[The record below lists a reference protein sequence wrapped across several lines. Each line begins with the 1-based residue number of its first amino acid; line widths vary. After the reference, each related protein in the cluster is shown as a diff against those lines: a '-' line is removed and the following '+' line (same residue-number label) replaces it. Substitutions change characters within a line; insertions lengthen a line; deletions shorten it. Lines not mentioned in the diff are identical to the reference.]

1 MPGDVILAADG
12 TDLLNMELDEAKQ
25 LVKGEEGSFVSLT
38 IQHADG
44 TQEEVSVQ
52 RRTVEVETV
61 YAEQIGE
68 IGYIS
73 IANFNQGVAE
83 HFKMC
88 IRDSLRSV
96 KDPRVN
102 QGLISVT
109 SVNTTGDMRWCKVY
123 LSVYGLQS
131 EKEFMKGLK
140 SASGWLRHEIG
151 TRLRLRNVPEFVF
164 ELDHSIE
171 HGAHIN
177 QVIHDL
183 HIPEDSDETDTE

>member
-1 MPGDVILAADG
+1 MASNRMQRANEDIRLA
-12 TDLLNMELDEAKQ
+12 LSEL
-25 LVKGEEGSFVSLT
+25 
-38 IQHADG
+38 
-44 TQEEVSVQ
+44 
-52 RRTVEVETV
+52 
-61 YAEQIGE
+61 
-68 IGYIS
+68 
-73 IANFNQGVAE
+73 
-83 HFKMC
+83 
-88 IRDSLRSV
+88 LRSV

-151 TRLRLRNVPEFVF
+151 TRLCLRNVPEFVF